1 MKVDLNADL
10 GESFGNY
17 TCGMDEE
24 VIPYISSANVACG
37 FHASDPLVMSKT
49 VKLAKKSGV
58 SIGAHPGYPDLV
70 GFGRRN
76 MDVKPEEVKAMI
88 QYQVGALQAFCTAN
102 GCKLKHVKP
111 HGAMYNMAAK
121 DEKLAHAI
129 AEGIYEV
136 DSELT
141 LLGLANS
148 FLISAA
154 KETGLKAANEVFAD
168 RAYNSDGTLVKRGL
182 EGAVITD
189 ENIAISRVL
198 QILCSD
204 RKRRNHT
211 GSRKGRMHSRMQQ
224 RTGEGN
230 LSFCKARPYKG
241 NRRCERGM
249 DTASRSHVQCLRSAK
264 IKKIYDSENHK
275 YSIS

>member
-24 VIPYISSANVACG
+24 VISYISSANVACG

-102 GCKLKHVKP
+102 GCKLNHVKP

-136 DSELT
+136 DFELT

-198 QILCSD
+198 QMV
-204 RKRRNHT
+204 K
-211 GSRKGRMHSRMQQ
+211 KGTVVAIDGKEIEVCADSVCLHGDGKKAVLFAKELREHLEA
-224 RTGEGN
+224 EGVEVVH
-230 LSFCKARPYKG
+230 F
-241 NRRCERGM
+241 
-249 DTASRSHVQCLRSAK
+249 
-264 IKKIYDSENHK
+264 
-275 YSIS
+275 